1 MKRFI
6 VKGITATILVVVLA
20 FPPVTSVFADSNP
33 SGTGQPNQSCQA
45 QPNSPLGFLT
55 DGFAQADSVYAGSDG
70 TPSQANGSPNAVSQY
85 DVACFQ
91 VSQPQP

>member
-1 MKRFI
+1 MKRFF

-20 FPPVTSVFADSNP
+20 FPPVTSVFAANP
-33 SGTGQPNQSCQA
+33 PGQGQPSQDCSSQL
-45 QPNSPLGFLT
+45 NSPLGFLT

-70 TPSQANGSPNAVSQY
+70 TPSQANGSPNAVAQY

-91 VSQPQP
+91 VSQFYP